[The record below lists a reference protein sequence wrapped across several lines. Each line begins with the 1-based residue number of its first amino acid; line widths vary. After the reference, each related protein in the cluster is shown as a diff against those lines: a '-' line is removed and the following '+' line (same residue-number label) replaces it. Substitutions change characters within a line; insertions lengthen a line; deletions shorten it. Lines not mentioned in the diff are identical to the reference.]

1 MNMRTLVTMLL
12 GIAAAAAAGC
22 SLAPLLGGAGHGGP
36 EADQAFLESAAHEGL
51 AEVRLGELA
60 VDKTSDARVKT
71 LARAVRDDFEQTN
84 AELHALA
91 AAKGIALPA
100 GLDGQEQRDYRDLA
114 RLCCSDFN
122 RYYVNMMA
130 EYHVRDV
137 RRFRSELRHTAD
149 PELRRFAAANLR
161 LLKDHRE
168 QAQTLMPYFGLGR
181 TYGGDVAQ

>member
-1 MNMRTLVTMLL
+1 MRTIVTWLL

-22 SLAPLLGGAGHGGP
+22 SLSPLFTGTRGGP
-36 EADQAFLESAAHEGL
+36 EADQRFLESAAHEGL
-51 AEVRLGELA
+51 AEVQLGELA
-60 VDKTSDARVKT
+60 AGKTSDPRVKS
-71 LARAVRDDFEQTN
+71 LARAVRDDFKQTN
-84 AELHALA
+84 AELHELA
-91 AAKGIALPA
+91 AAKGITLPA

-130 EYHVRDV
+130 EYHVNDV

-161 LLKDHRE
+161 VLKDHRE
-168 QAQTLMPYFGLGR
+168 QAQTLVPYFGLGR